1 MALKITEF
9 FGYSPADRTARATQ
23 VRQNFFCPFINGK
36 CTKVLGE
43 EDDGT
48 KVFSGACTV
57 RQVMDPKPIICCPK
71 RLYAN
76 DFQILREIANLV
88 FGEALPFYFFGKEQP
103 AVRRVV
109 AMGKDFGGEVR
120 LPGVGG
126 KGSFFVDWILALIG
140 DANILIEFVAVE
152 VQSIDTTGN
161 YRAERLAYLR
171 EEEFVGKS
179 KAGINWENVNKR
191 ILPQLIF
198 KGHVLRLEPL
208 CRAGLFFVCPSPV
221 LARIEQRVG
230 SALRHYPNFHPG
242 TITFRSYD
250 PGPDSADGSIRS
262 LAFVDQYTTTVDQLA
277 VAFTAPLNLPRQG
290 TYAEAISRKLGTLQ

>member
-1 MALKITEF
+1 MALKIVEF
-9 FGYSPADRTARATQ
+9 FGFSPTDRTVAATEA
-23 VRQNFFCPFINGK
+23 RQNFLCPFVKGV
-36 CTKVLGE
+36 CTKALGE
-43 EDDGT
+43 EDDGSE
-48 KVFSGACTV
+48 VISGACTV
-57 RQVMDPKPIICCPK
+57 RQIKNPSPIICCPK

-76 DFQILREIANLV
+76 EFQILRDLASVV
-88 FGEALPFYFFGKEQP
+88 FVGAPPFFYFGQNQP
-103 AVRRVV
+103 QVRRVV

-126 KGSFFVDWILALIG
+126 KGSFFVDWILALI
-140 DANILIEFVAVE
+140 DASNRLQEFVAVE

-161 YRAERLAYLR
+161 YRAERLAYLNHQ
-171 EEEFVGKS
+171 EFTQNS
-179 KAGINWENVNKR
+179 KGGINWENVNKR

-230 SALRHYPNFHPG
+230 SGLRHYPSFHPG

-250 PGPDSADGSIRS
+250 PGPIAPEGHSRP

-277 VAFTAPLNLPRQG
+277 IAFTAPMNLPPQG
-290 TYAEAISRKLGTLQ
+290 TYAEAITKRLGTLR